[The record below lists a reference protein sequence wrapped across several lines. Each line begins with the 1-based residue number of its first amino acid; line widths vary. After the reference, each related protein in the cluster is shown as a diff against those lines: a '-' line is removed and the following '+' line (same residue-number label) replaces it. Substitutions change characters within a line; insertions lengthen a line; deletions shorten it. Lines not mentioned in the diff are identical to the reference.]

1 VDYRVVAI
9 IVNVLADQV
18 GLPVPAVPTLI
29 VAGALAA
36 QGELPA
42 APLFCGALLACVLAD
57 SGWYLA
63 GRRYGNGV
71 MRLLCRISL
80 TPDSCVSQTQARFE
94 RWGSNALMFAKF
106 VPGLA
111 IIAPPLAGATRM
123 SWLRFVAY
131 SSLGSAAWIGVAMLA
146 GMLFREQIRQI
157 LPRLASLGLVA
168 VAVIAVLLVAY
179 IAYKWW
185 ERTRF
190 YSMLRMARISVAEL
204 YKLMDSGAAPLIVD
218 VRSSTAL
225 SLEPRR
231 IPGAL
236 HIALQDVEKR
246 MHDLPR
252 DREIVAYCTCPN
264 EASAAQVAKVLMSYG
279 FKRVRP
285 LYGGLDAWMAAGYSV
300 DVFPVTPGQPITQVL
315 VSKP

>member
-9 IVNVLADQV
+9 ILNVLADQV

-36 QGELPA
+36 EGELPPA
-42 APLFCGALLACVLAD
+42 TLFCGALAACVLAD
-57 SGWYLA
+57 LGWYLA
-63 GRRYGNGV
+63 GRRYGSGV

-94 RWGSNALMFAKF
+94 RWGSNALMVAKF
-106 VPGLA
+106 IPGLA

-123 SWLRFVAY
+123 NVYRFIAY
-131 SSLGSAAWIGVAMLA
+131 SALGSAAWVGVALIC
-146 GMLFREQIRQI
+146 GMLFKHQIRQL
-157 LPRLASLGLVA
+157 LPRLASLGLM
-168 VAVIAVLLVAY
+168 AVIVLAVLLAAY

-185 ERTRF
+185 ERVRF

-204 YKLMDSGAAPLIVD
+204 YELVDSGAAPLIVD

-225 SLEPRR
+225 ALEPHR

-236 HIALQDVEKR
+236 HIPLQDVER
-246 MHDLPR
+246 HVRDLPR

-264 EASAAQVAKVLMSYG
+264 EASAAQVAKVLIDHG
-279 FKRVRP
+279 FTRVRP
-285 LYGGLDAWMAAGYSV
+285 LQGGLDAWIDAGYSV
-300 DVFPVTPGQPITQVL
+300 DQFPVTAGQPITQVL